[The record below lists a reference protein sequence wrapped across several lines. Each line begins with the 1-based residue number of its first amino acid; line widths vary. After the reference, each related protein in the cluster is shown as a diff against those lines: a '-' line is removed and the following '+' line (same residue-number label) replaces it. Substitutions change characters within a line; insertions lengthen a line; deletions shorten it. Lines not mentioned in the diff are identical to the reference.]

1 MQFCHDVGIAAKVGE
16 QFNFGMGYL
25 SSRNFDNAAMNW
37 IAEGVNTVG
46 QGALFVGAVLL
57 HKNGLAA
64 SRPRREE
71 IA

>member
-1 MQFCHDVGIAAKVGE
+1 MGIAAKVGE

-25 SSRNFDNAAMNW
+25 SSRKFDNAAMNW